1 MPTKD
6 VKQIED
12 MCCLSVCQLVH
23 VSNAHSG
30 SMRPYPCKANLQISA
45 VWLIRHL
52 GFPDAVGYS
61 LGLIGCPMGLKIR
74 ASCILSA
81 KAGAV
86 PVLISPCSC
95 FDHMTVTAT
104 RESSANSRL
113 CKRFLL
119 DADLADSQQARS
131 LLQLPLCRRAIV
143 ASAG

>member
-95 FDHMTVTAT
+95 FDHMTALQQGSPLPILV
-104 RESSANSRL
+104 SAKGFCWMLIWQTVSRPGH
-113 CKRFLL
+113 CCSFLYVG
-119 DADLADSQQARS
+119 A
-131 LLQLPLCRRAIV
+131 P
-143 ASAG
+143 